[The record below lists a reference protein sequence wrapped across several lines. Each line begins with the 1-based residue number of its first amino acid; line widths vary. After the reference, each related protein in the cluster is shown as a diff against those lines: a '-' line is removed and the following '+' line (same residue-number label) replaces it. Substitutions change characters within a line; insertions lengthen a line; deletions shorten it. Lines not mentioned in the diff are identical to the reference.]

1 MKVACLNNISSV
13 GLNEFT
19 KKYDLIEEVDK
30 SNLILVRSFNMHQM
44 DVPKHLIAVARAGAG
59 VNNIPTEEYAKQGI
73 VVFNTPGANANAVKE
88 LVLTAML
95 IASRDVVGGV
105 NWVKQNATDPE
116 ISKTVE
122 KAKSAFGGN
131 EILGKTIGLIGL
143 GQVGSKVA
151 NACIALGLKVIGY
164 DPYLSEELRSGLDE
178 RVAITQELEVIYK
191 NSDFITLHV
200 PLLDSTKGMINSE
213 VFSKCKKGLILL
225 NFSRDALVHD
235 DDLEKAIEEGIVRK
249 YVTDFPNPKVASMNG
264 VIAIPHL
271 GASTEES
278 EDNCAVMASHELMN
292 YAEQGII
299 KYSVNYPAIDPGKK
313 ETKTRIVVLHH
324 AEELMNEFMNLFFN
338 KPVMNIIT
346 KAKGDVAVTIFDID
360 DDVPTDCIQKLKEI
374 KGVYKVRDRKSVV

>member
-95 IASRDVVGGV
+95 IASRDVIGGV

-116 ISKTVE
+116 ITKTVE

-374 KGVYKVRDRKSVV
+374 KGVYKVRKI

>member
-95 IASRDVVGGV
+95 IASRDVIGGV

-116 ISKTVE
+116 ITKTVE

-178 RVAITQELEVIYK
+178 EVAITQELEVIYK

-374 KGVYKVRDRKSVV
+374 KGVYKVRKI

>member
-374 KGVYKVRDRKSVV
+374 KGVYKVRKI